1 MRRRCIATF
10 GLVLGGA
17 GAMNAQPATVLYRDD
32 AVKVERTLSDPTD
45 LWVEAADLPRVNGF
59 VLKPEG
65 ACLDDL
71 CVPIRQDQ
79 DSDLFVKRDA
89 DRWISVTKLAD
100 RLGQS
105 YAVDRDTQVWSL
117 AEVPATRRS
126 FFEQGIAPDF
136 TLPDV
141 EGRPVRLADLRGR
154 KVLLLTWA
162 SW

>member
-1 MRRRCIATF
+1 MRRRGIAILT
-10 GLVLGGA
+10 LTLGGA
-17 GAMNAQPATVLYRDD
+17 AAMSAQPATVLYQDKT
-32 AVKVERTLSDPTD
+32 VKVERTLPDPTD
-45 LWVEAADLPRVNGF
+45 LWVESADLTRVNGF

-65 ACLDDL
+65 ACLDEL
-71 CVPIRQDQ
+71 CVPIRQDR
-79 DSDLFVKRDA
+79 DSDLFVRRDP

-105 YAVDRDTQVWSL
+105 YAVDREARVWSF
-117 AEVPATRRS
+117 AEVPSTRRS
-126 FFEQGIAPDF
+126 FTEQGIAPDF